1 VTPTAGT
8 DYPCAD
14 QNIPGHERFYTMVEG
29 EFNYNNWLESV
40 RLGKTFVTTGPV
52 IEFNVEDQGIGGEVL
67 LDQTRTV
74 RLSGNVQFDPTADA
88 LQHLELIQNGQVI
101 RRFSRLQGAANIE
114 FDIAHKVTES
124 SWFALRGEGMSI
136 SENTL
141 AQPMHFSN
149 FQANSLVHTA
159 PIYVTLKDGPGISES
174 EQAKRIARTWLA
186 RLLDIEA
193 SLAEENLDF
202 LAMQLSVPDID
213 AVPKETLIANRE
225 ALLQEIDV
233 AKRYFSTLAK

>member
-1 VTPTAGT
+1 
-8 DYPCAD
+8 
-14 QNIPGHERFYTMVEG
+14 
-29 EFNYNNWLESV
+29 
-40 RLGKTFVTTGPV
+40 
-52 IEFNVEDQGIGGEVL
+52 
-67 LDQTRTV
+67 
-74 RLSGNVQFDPTADA
+74 
-88 LQHLELIQNGQVI
+88 
-101 RRFSRLQGAANIE
+101 
-114 FDIAHKVTES
+114 
-124 SWFALRGEGMSI
+124 
-136 SENTL
+136 
-141 AQPMHFSN
+141 MHFSN

-159 PIYVTLKDGPGISES
+159 PIYVTLIDGPGIRES
-174 EQAKRIARTWLA
+174 EQAKRISRSWLA